1 MINQTFKFFL
11 YLHILF
17 FFTTNLFSNT
27 RVAFSRPGSLIRT
40 PTYFDSKP
48 IGNYFFGVSSET
60 INTETNNLA
69 QSLYFHATSPD
80 GLSYGVVY
88 STHAQI
94 NNLETPRSEISLHV
108 NKKIYESSQMQ
119 IVGGIQDVLFKSEDE
134 HELSLFISLINKG
147 VFFHIQI
154 FLKK

>member
-60 INTETNNLA
+60 IKDMED
-69 QSLYFHATSPD
+69 YK
-80 GLSYGVVY
+80 
-88 STHAQI
+88 I
-94 NNLETPRSEISLHV
+94 EI
-108 NKKIYESSQMQ
+108 
-119 IVGGIQDVLFKSEDE
+119 EDE
-134 HELSLFISLINKG
+134 DGIFESMELQYLRSFYKRLTS
-147 VFFHIQI
+147 
-154 FLKK
+154 

>member
-40 PTYFDSKP
+40 PTYYDSKP

-80 GLSYGVVY
+80 GLSYGVV
-88 STHAQI
+88 
-94 NNLETPRSEISLHV
+94 
-108 NKKIYESSQMQ
+108 
-119 IVGGIQDVLFKSEDE
+119 
-134 HELSLFISLINKG
+134 
-147 VFFHIQI
+147 
-154 FLKK
+154 